1 MAAITKI
8 NQDKLVPQL
17 VPITPYEL
25 YIQQV
30 KGIFDN
36 VRYQNSSMTYIP
48 AQFGGILGQQRA
60 LSLDVALQLT
70 DFEVY

>member
-1 MAAITKI
+1 MAFIPKF
-8 NQDKLVPQL
+8 NQDKISPQF

-25 YIQQV
+25 YLQQV

-36 VRYQNSSMTYIP
+36 ARYQNKGLTYIP
-48 AQFGGILGQQRA
+48 AQFGGILGQQLA

-70 DFEVY
+70 DFEVN